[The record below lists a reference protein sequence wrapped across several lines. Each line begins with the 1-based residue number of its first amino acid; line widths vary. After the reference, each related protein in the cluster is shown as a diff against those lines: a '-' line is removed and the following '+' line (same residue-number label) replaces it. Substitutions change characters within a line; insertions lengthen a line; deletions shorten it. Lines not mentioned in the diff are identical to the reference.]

1 MNTLSERI
9 RQIIDYH
16 GISISA
22 FERKIECKE
31 GVIQKFLQRNT
42 DLNTKNIT
50 NIALFFPNL
59 SATWLLTGEGNM
71 LKLDE
76 KKEYNLTSDGK
87 NSPNVVGNNNFFWD
101 KKGSES
107 LSSRV
112 KPTRKLKQADK
123 ESGIPLVELS
133 ASAGLGTLDFAIE
146 TKDIIGYYVI
156 PDFAKVDFMMRITG
170 NSMSPQYE
178 SGDII
183 ACRVVSE
190 SQFIQWGKPYLIAT
204 RYQGMLLKRLFQCQE
219 KDCLEFR
226 SDNPSYPPFNVN
238 KDEITSIAIVVGS
251 IHVESL
257 Y

>member
-1 MNTLSERI
+1 METVVDRLRKFIEYQNVSI
-9 RQIIDYH
+9 R
-16 GISISA
+16 S
-22 FERKIECKE
+22 FEQETGCTS
-31 GVIQKFLQRNT
+31 GVIQKVLSKNT
-42 DLNTKNIT
+42 DLSSRWVS
-50 NIALFFPNL
+50 NIAKNFPNL

>member
-59 SATWLLTGEGNM
+59 SEEWLLTGRGNM
-71 LKLDE
+71 FKSDE
-76 KKEYNLTSDGK
+76 KQTVQINKGGE
-87 NSPNVVGNNNFFWD
+87 NSTNIVGNNNFFGD
-101 KKGSES
+101 KEDGEG

-112 KPTRKLKQADK
+112 KSTRKLRQADK

-146 TKDIIGYYVI
+146 AKDIVGYYVI

-190 SQFIQWGKPYLIAT
+190 SQFLQWGKPYLIAT

-226 SDNPSYPPFNVN
+226 SDNPSYPPFSVN